1 MVYAFAQVCYL
12 LSPLGMYLTNIL
24 KTEEGNPDFLPNYPK
39 GIINFSKRCEN
50 LFIEVC
56 STKIYEHKRMFVESQ
71 VKCII
76 RALLRLR
83 TTGVVRINRIFRIR
97 TNLLRK

>member
-1 MVYAFAQVCYL
+1 MLAYTPMVYAFAQVCYL

-50 LFIEVC
+50 L
-56 STKIYEHKRMFVESQ
+56 
-71 VKCII
+71 
-76 RALLRLR
+76 LLRSECLSE
-83 TTGVVRINRIFRIR
+83 V
-97 TNLLRK
+97 K

>member
-12 LSPLGMYLTNIL
+12 LSSLGMYLTNIL

-56 STKIYEHKRMFVESQ
+56 PTKIYEHQRMFVESQ

-76 RALLRLR
+76 LTSLED
-83 TTGVVRINRIFRIR
+83 NRRCP
-97 TNLLRK
+97 NLKDIPHSDEPFE